1 VSQKGG
7 EIFWRVKVLSSS
19 ALFRFLFQRERRRRE
34 LFSVLWDGGTFNE
47 PLSFTLSLTLLLS
60 PQNKTKQYLGK
71 FKPNSGGFEG
81 EFKNYVPKA
90 VPIAAKHKCGY
101 ASIQPLAEVYGEQK
115 AHDLVAL
122 YSFPNKASFDGWLD
136 DYKVSGLPEMRHEL
150 LDGQVVSYYSMAGED
165 VDYDALTHYV
175 VTNKKF
181 ASAEAKEDFQ
191 TNYGSKIKDI
201 VAQTSGC
208 IIKAGPFTPEQREGF
223 LQEDADDIQLTIL
236 IGFPSAEKRQAWHDI
251 QSENGMKD
259 VRERTLVGSLYYIDA
274 LPKDHPAFVSGCPFE
289 RKTM

>member
-1 VSQKGG
+1 LRASFSGREG
-7 EIFWRVKVLSSS
+7 ENINRLIFGLYLARPFSIITNSEGLSY
-19 ALFRFLFQRERRRRE
+19 
-34 LFSVLWDGGTFNE
+34 
-47 PLSFTLSLTLLLS
+47 
-60 PQNKTKQYLGK
+60 KTHTQYLGK

-81 EFKNYVPKA
+81 EFKNYLPKA

-101 ASIQPLAEVYGEQK
+101 ASIQPLAEAYGEQK
-115 AHDLVAL
+115 AHDFAAL
-122 YSFPNKASFDGWLD
+122 YSFPNKASFDGWLS

-150 LDGQVVSYYSMAGED
+150 LEGQVTSYYSMAGED

-191 TNYGSKIKDI
+191 TNYGSKIKDV
-201 VAQTSGC
+201 VAQTDGC

-223 LQEDADDIQLTIL
+223 HQEDADDIQLTIL
-236 IGFPSAEKRQAWHDI
+236 IGFPSAEKRQAFHDI
-251 QSENGMKD
+251 QKENGMKD
-259 VRERTLVGSLYYIDA
+259 VRERTLVGPLYNIDA
-274 LPKDHPAFVSGCPFE
+274 LPKDHPAFVSGAPFE